1 MLLINSVLQW
11 PNFTWKRPGMVL
23 RYKNRQYLRC
33 WFSQYWPNELSVT
46 SNRTKCL
53 FGWWFW
59 RKWNWKIRFR
69 NESINEISLKNWIY
83 TVSWSCGKK
92 LLQLSLNYS
101 LKVKKM
107 IEIRKR
113 EQNDISTQHW
123 WRITDQYRFATIH
136 FRHELFVCGLKSRKN
151 IFNLTTLFSGSRTPV
166 PIHLLRK

>member
-101 LKVKKM
+101 LKVKKWLKFENGNKTTSVPNTGDASQ
-107 IEIRKR
+107 INIDLR
-113 EQNDISTQHW
+113 QFIS
-123 WRITDQYRFATIH
+123 DMNFLY
-136 FRHELFVCGLKSRKN
+136 VD
-151 IFNLTTLFSGSRTPV
+151 
-166 PIHLLRK
+166 